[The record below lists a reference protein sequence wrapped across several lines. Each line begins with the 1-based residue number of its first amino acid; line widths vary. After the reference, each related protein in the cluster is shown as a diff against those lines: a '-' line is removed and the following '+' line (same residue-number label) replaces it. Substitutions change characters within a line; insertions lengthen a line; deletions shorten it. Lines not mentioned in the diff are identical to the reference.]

1 MSTPSL
7 PSIRLA
13 SLLLVGALPLTGCPT
28 KPATPAAPKRAVI
41 VERKLSGEADLLD
54 DATLATLL
62 TERGKLATSGAG
74 EPYRVRCKA
83 SSERAPTKIGVR
95 LDVLIEEQKLGG
107 RQLRMEGVAELPT
120 EKTTPPQL
128 ARRLLGDMLDELGTR
143 LRLYYDAPPI
153 VVAAL
158 ASRSHEVQLEAIE
171 ACGERQLPACTDP
184 ILPLLKQDDLDLRD
198 RAIGALGRIG
208 DRRAVRP
215 LTEVTKFGEV
225 DELPKILEALATIGG
240 PEARAYLEFVASGHD
255 QPSIRA
261 RAKKLVDAMK
271 TE

>member
-1 MSTPSL
+1 MSPPS
-7 PSIRLA
+7 SSRLA
-13 SLLLVGALPLTGCPT
+13 LLLLLIAPLVAGCPA
-28 KPATPAAPKRAVI
+28 KQPAPAAPKNAVI

-54 DATLATLL
+54 DATLAMLIS
-62 TERGKLATSGAG
+62 ERGKLATSGAG

-83 SSERAPTKIGVR
+83 TSERAPTKIGVR
-95 LDVLIEEQKLGG
+95 LDVLIEEQRLGG
-107 RQLRMEGVAELPT
+107 RQLRMEGVAELPS
-120 EKTTPPQL
+120 EKTTPQQL
-128 ARRLLGDMLDELGTR
+128 ARRLLGDVLEELGTR

-158 ASRSHEVQLEAIE
+158 ASKSHEVQLEAIE
-171 ACGERQLPACTDP
+171 ACGERKLLGCTDP
-184 ILPLLKQDDLDLRD
+184 ILPLLKQEDLELRD

-255 QPSIRA
+255 QPRIRD

-271 TE
+271 D